1 MEKMAA
7 LHQSFTQRDML
18 KGTVQSHMAGLS
30 THPDDDTDWEEES
43 LMNTSD
49 FDSGSDGEDE
59 DNITKCPQVNHDVQ
73 PTDGDPRSRLE
84 NKVSDVKLAARIRA
98 FSPFLSAYKSLQRVM
113 CPPAE
118 PRYPQ
123 RLNELASYIKQP
135 QFSAALHRFLYFVD
149 SPSETQIP
157 DCFVQQKFEGKIRVH
172 YSATAT
178 FYAPSEL
185 CGVGGLL
192 RERIRSTPNFH
203 GGPRRD
209 TVFVELDG
217 DQPGLLGMVIAR
229 VLLLFS
235 FHYRRKDHSC
245 ALVNWFLRDEDT
257 PDEHTGLWE
266 VRLER
271 DARRQPVVDVID
283 VDTIVR
289 AAHLLPIYGQ
299 SRVPERFSHFRALD
313 TYQSFFVNHFADHHV
328 FELITG

>member
-1 MEKMAA
+1 
-7 LHQSFTQRDML
+7 
-18 KGTVQSHMAGLS
+18 
-30 THPDDDTDWEEES
+30 
-43 LMNTSD
+43 
-49 FDSGSDGEDE
+49 
-59 DNITKCPQVNHDVQ
+59 
-73 PTDGDPRSRLE
+73 
-84 NKVSDVKLAARIRA
+84 
-98 FSPFLSAYKSLQRVM
+98 M
-113 CPPAE
+113 CPLAE

-123 RLNELASYIKQP
+123 CLDELASYIKQP
-135 QFSAALHRFLYFVD
+135 QFSVALHRFLYFVD

-192 RERIRSTPNFH
+192 RERIHSTPNFH
-203 GGPRRD
+203 SAPCRD

-217 DQPGLLGMVIAR
+217 DQLGLLGMVIAH

-235 FHYRRKDHSC
+235 FHYCRKDHSC
-245 ALVNWFLRDEDT
+245 TLVNWFLHDEDT

-283 VDTIVR
+283 VNTIVR

-299 SRVPERFSHFRALD
+299 SRVPEWFSHFRALD
-313 TYQSFFVNHFADHHV
+313 TYQSFFVNHFVDHHV